1 VPLASASNTNS
12 VDHTALIGRGHYT
25 DVSDA
30 PMDELGSSRKWH
42 DLGMR
47 TDQDIDL
54 IVLNGFNP

>member
-1 VPLASASNTNS
+1 MPVARVANTNAVVHTS
-12 VDHTALIGRGHYT
+12 VIVRGYYT

-54 IVLNGFNP
+54 IVLNGFIP